1 MTKKSKADLTSQVNS
16 LLPDNIVG
24 NISPLDVRANLT
36 DGIDSFAAIDTG
48 ATPADGGIVFW
59 TSSDVVSYD
68 ADVKWDSSDNELTLN
83 GQLIMQNDNAPASS
97 SATCTQGEIRW
108 GSSSGN
114 HYLYICVSTDTWKRA
129 ELASF

>member
-1 MTKKSKADLTSQVNS
+1 MGD
-16 LLPDNIVG
+16 
-24 NISPLDVRANLT
+24 ISPTDVRVNFT
-36 DGIDSFAAIDTG
+36 DVIDSFAAIDTG

-83 GQLIMQNDNAPASS
+83 GQLIMQNDNAPDSAST
-97 SATCTQGEIRW
+97 TCSQGEIRW

-114 HYLYICVSTDTWKRA
+114 HYLYICVSANTWKRA

>member
-36 DGIDSFAAIDTG
+36 DGNDSFAAIDTG
-48 ATPADGGIVFW
+48 APPADGGIVFW

-83 GQLIMQNDNAPASS
+83 GQLIMQNDNAPDSAST
-97 SATCTQGEIRW
+97 TCSQGEIRW

-114 HYLYICVSTDTWKRA
+114 HYLYICVSANTWKRA

>member
-24 NISPLDVRANLT
+24 NISPSDVRSNFT

-48 ATPADGGIVFW
+48 ATPADGGVVFW

-108 GSSSGN
+108 GNSGGN